1 MKNKALYKAVA
12 FWFTALLLVFYLS
25 GCKTKQVAVQ
35 TEKQNHFVDATEMVE
50 KQETVKVS
58 NTAETKSTEVK
69 ELTELLQ
76 NLNVNYSGQDLN
88 DKLDLLLSKTEQGT
102 KLTISGKGTANYSD
116 SQKSNVESLRTE
128 LYARQDSLHSVEMSY
143 LQDLQSKID
152 SYTKKKYKDVK
163 TKTFTSAVW
172 LIIGL
177 AVVVGL
183 CLNWLSKLFKR

>member
-1 MKNKALYKAVA
+1 MKNKAFYKAVA

-50 KQETVKVS
+50 KQETVQVS

-116 SQKSNVESLRTE
+116 SQKSNVESLKVE
-128 LYARQDSLHSVEMSY
+128 LYARQDSLHSVELNY
-143 LQDLQSKID
+143 LQELNAKID
-152 SYTKKKYKDVK
+152 SYIKTRDKQVETKG
-163 TKTFTSAVW
+163 FQFGFWAVFA
-172 LIIGL
+172 I
-177 AVVVGL
+177 
-183 CLNWLSKLFKR
+183 CLSVWIVLNLVLKRFKR